1 MELYEILLEA
11 KSRDDYVGN
20 SGWFAIRVAEKRPFF
35 RALSSPT
42 VTQNYSSWDLEFQ
55 VLDCLYGN
63 LVLESLV
70 VYVVA

>member
-1 MELYEILLEA
+1 MELYEIPLEA

>member
-1 MELYEILLEA
+1 MELYGILLED